1 MNTIYK
7 KLAEHLNRLPVPF
20 PATDTGVELKI
31 LERWF
36 SEQEAGIALNMK
48 GYPEPVSKIAQ
59 RLDMTENE
67 LAPVLMDMSKRGLLF
82 RISKN
87 GPLYMI
93 VPLAE
98 GMWEFQVN
106 SINKE
111 DIANLHEYMDF
122 YMENGWYST
131 KTTQHRI
138 IPISESIP
146 ADMEIYSY
154 DQAEEI
160 IKSQSIISVAECIC
174 RKEHE
179 MIGQGCNHPKEVCM
193 AFGTGAHFYLENGL
207 GREVTRKEA
216 LEILH
221 MAMDA
226 GLVLQPG
233 NGQKVWSMCM
243 CCSCACYLLKSIRKM
258 DAPARIVHTSFYAEI
273 DEDDCTVCGVCEEF
287 CPMDAFIFDDTATV
301 NPERCI
307 GCGVCTGSCEFDAI
321 QIHQKEKDAQY
332 LPPRDRV
339 HMQMKIGEE
348 RGLL

>member
-1 MNTIYK
+1 VDTIYK

-258 DAPARIVHTSFYAEI
+258 E
-273 DEDDCTVCGVCEEF
+273 
-287 CPMDAFIFDDTATV
+287 DAFIFDDTATV

-307 GCGVCTGSCEFDAI
+307 GCGVCIGSCEFDAI